1 MKGLLYS
8 LLFMLV
14 FSPPA
19 AAGKTAEVETLL
31 KEKIDKVLVILKNKE
46 LARPERH
53 DLILKVVSPV
63 FDFQLMAKLSLGKK
77 YWPGLGAEKRGEY
90 SDIFIKKM
98 QQSYLDKLDIYSGED
113 MIYDPPVV
121 LGEKVHMRTY
131 LDSKDSKLEIMYKFY
146 KSSAG
151 WLIYDLEVAGV
162 STVQTYR
169 SQFDGVLRDGTIDDL
184 IAKLKKGE
192 TLPDGESKK

>member
-1 MKGLLYS
+1 
-8 LLFMLV
+8 MLV

-31 KEKIDKVLVILKNKE
+31 KEKIDQVLIILKNKE

-53 DLILKVVSPV
+53 DLILKVVAPV

-77 YWPGLGAEKRGEY
+77 YWPGLAAEKRGEY
-90 SDIFIKKM
+90 SDVFIKKM

-121 LGEKVHMRTY
+121 LGKKVHMRTY

>member
-8 LLFMLV
+8 LLFMLF

-19 AAGKTAEVETLL
+19 AAGKTTEVETLL
-31 KEKIDKVLVILKNKE
+31 KEKIEKVLVILRDKE
-46 LARPERH
+46 LDRPKRH

-63 FDFQLMAKLSLGKK
+63 FDFPLIAKLSLGKK
-77 YWPGLGAEKRGEY
+77 YWPGLADEKRGEY
-90 SDIFIKKM
+90 SDVFIKKM

-113 MIYDPPVV
+113 MIYDPPVE
-121 LGEKVHMRTY
+121 LGEKVHMRTF
-131 LDSKDSKLEIMYKFY
+131 LDSKDNKLEILYKFY
-146 KSSAG
+146 KSTDG

-184 IAKLKKGE
+184 IAKLKSGE
-192 TLPDGESKK
+192 KFSDEESKK